1 MASVDRAVSIRV
13 ATVALAALITTGCKS
28 SPTGSGGD
36 GTTGSLPVL
45 TVNFSGSGH
54 WEEAHP
60 QLNGAPTR
68 TENASVTWQIMY
80 KVDFANRTVTLV
92 SRDITGTGGAAHA
105 DVDANGADIVCS
117 GAIVADPT
125 QLSGPTLDL
134 VDAWPTTTTGSATF
148 QTQAMGG
155 SAFHLCDPAWA
166 TGIHQFPKYDSI
178 RGDAPITI
186 NVSDWTNAPAPKT
199 MYLPTVDAHETELEH
214 GSDNPPA
221 TLDVHWEGYFTVSKS

>member
-1 MASVDRAVSIRV
+1 MAIIERNHRRSAASV
-13 ATVALAALITTGCKS
+13 LAAVIAAACSS
-28 SPTGSGGD
+28 SPSTTGGD
-36 GTTGSLPVL
+36 GTGGSLPVL

-68 TENASVTWQIMY
+68 SENASVTWQIIY
-80 KVDFANRTVTLV
+80 KVDFANRTVTMV

-105 DVDANGADIVCS
+105 DVDAQGNDIVCS

-125 QLSGPTLDL
+125 QTSGPTLDL
-134 VDAWPTTTTGSATF
+134 VTAWPTTTTGSASF

-166 TGIHQFPKYDSI
+166 TGVHQFPGYDNV
-178 RGDAPITI
+178 RGDAPITL
-186 NVSDWTNAPAPKT
+186 NLSDWTNAPAPIT
-199 MYLPTVDAHETELEH
+199 TYLPTVDAHETEQDHSSGDPL
-214 GSDNPPA
+214 A
-221 TLDVHWEGYFTVSKS
+221 TLDVHWEGYFTVSKN